1 MLNNFFIRGDI
12 MADFLVTN
20 MTEFKTACET
30 ADATVIL
37 QNDIDANNW
46 AFSTISV
53 RCSLIDGQNHSISNV
68 QFSSNFLY
76 NYDYGSTPM
85 TCRDLIFKNCIQY
98 NDEDYCFIHHGSR
111 QTNSWEFVN
120 CQFQGLFYHFVY
132 YSVTFTNCTFTL
144 ESGLKFFE
152 YNSGLTNT
160 YYNYCI
166 FDFKT
171 QYSNDNQIF
180 FRSYPSNCYF
190 MGTVRNTTTTINFF
204 HASCYLQNC
213 VVNVYITGTTSG
225 SWQARILNEAISL
238 YNIDRCNGAG
248 AASAFFVGLSDADLK
263 NYDAVA
269 ATGFPIVR
277 AG

>member
-1 MLNNFFIRGDI
+1 
-12 MADFLVTN
+12 MADFLVTS
-20 MTEFKTACET
+20 MAEFKTACET

-46 AFSTISV
+46 TFSTISV

-76 NYDYGSTPM
+76 NDGSNAM

-98 NDEDYCFIHHGSR
+98 NTEDYCFIHHGNR
-111 QTNSWEFVN
+111 LTNSWEFVN
-120 CQFQGLFYHFVY
+120 CQFQGLFYYFVY

-144 ESGLKFFE
+144 ETSLKFFE
-152 YNSGLTNT
+152 YNSSSTNT

-171 QYSNDNQIF
+171 QYLNDSQLF
-180 FRSYPSNCYF
+180 FRSYHRNCYY
-190 MGTVRNTTTTINFF
+190 MGTVRNTTTTIDFF

-225 SWQARILNEAISL
+225 LWQPGVLDDAISL
-238 YNIDRCNGAG
+238 YNLDRCNDAG
-248 AASAFFVGLSDADLK
+248 AVSTNFVGLSDADLK